1 MQSKRI
7 LSIILAMIF
16 VASCFVGCSS
26 KKSDAT
32 SGDTVTQIVTNES
45 GEVVTNARGEVVTE
59 VINTAQTTQ
68 PSSVTTTAKGQTTT
82 SKNNAGKSTTKA
94 GSKNGKTTTKK
105 GQTTTKAAP
114 KPVTIQLVNSA
125 DAKCSSSKVS
135 IAKSDYRGEIYIEK
149 PGDYVIRGSGQ
160 EWHGQIFV
168 KLKNTQKADIR
179 FENVS
184 ITSTTNNII
193 QIIDTSISTNRSF
206 IEAEADIANVT
217 ADNAI
222 QEVASNDKAPNVS
235 LSFPTGTAS
244 MFKTRGSIYTGVIY
258 NESKLTIK
266 GNGSVAI
273 VAENNPNNCIC
284 STKSVTIKNAG
295 VTLTT
300 EGYNIDNNLG
310 KKTGSGK
317 GIFSY
322 SKVTVESGT
331 LNILSNG
338 DGIRCDRFYGKAGTV
353 NINSATCDGIDADDS
368 IIISSGKYSSKAKK
382 YSYKV
387 RRVNNTEDNIAGG
400 KVRAGKGDC
409 FKINGGTVTGEGKKI
424 TSLLSRYQ
432 SDKSGSKQ
440 ASVTCKAVKESR
452 GNEEQAALESK
463 VPVQF
468 NVNGLSSAMSSQPC
482 IKYLYSSSKVVKG
495 KKYKINSRDC
505 KWTFSGSAGVAEYVS
520 STTK

>member
-1 MQSKRI
+1 MQSKRM
-7 LSIILAMIF
+7 LSIILAMVF

-32 SGDTVTQIVTNES
+32 SGDVVTQIVTNES
-45 GEVVTNARGEVVTE
+45 GEIVTNARGEVVTE

-82 SKNNAGKSTTKA
+82 SKNNTGTTKA

-114 KPVTIQLVNSA
+114 KPVTIQLVKSA
-125 DAKCSSSKVS
+125 DAECSSSKVS
-135 IAKSDYRGEIYIEK
+135 IAKSDFHGEIYIEK

-160 EWHGQIFV
+160 EWRGQIFV

-184 ITSTTNNII
+184 ISSDTNNII

-206 IEAEADIANVT
+206 IEAEADIENVA
-217 ADNAI
+217 ADNAL
-222 QEVASNDKAPNVS
+222 QTVAANDKAPNVS

-244 MFKTRGSIYTGVIY
+244 KFETSGNSYTGVIY

-266 GNGSVAI
+266 GNGSVNISSTGNA
-273 VAENNPNNCIC
+273 NNCIC
-284 STKSVTIKNAG
+284 STKSITIKNAN
-295 VTLTT
+295 VALTT
-300 EGYNIDNNLG
+300 PGFDLDTNLG
-310 KKTGSGK
+310 KKTGSAK

-409 FKINGGTVTGEGKKI
+409 FKINGGTVTGEGKRI

-440 ASVTCKAVKESR
+440 ASVTCKAVKQSHGDEA
-452 GNEEQAALESK
+452 AALESK